1 MNCEVNWELA
11 DWQSSQGCDLWQSL
25 AGGPAASGVPQ
36 RLALGLVFLNISIN
50 DLDKGIEHTIN
61 KFDEDTKLGGEADIP
76 EGYAAYQ

>member
-1 MNCEVNWELA
+1 MA
-11 DWQSSQGCDLWQSL
+11 QSL
-25 AGGPAASGVPQ
+25 AGGPAASGAPQ